1 MKNAKTRK
9 PTHPGEILLEDIL
22 KPLNLTISE
31 AAKNLGVSR
40 KTLSEIVNQKSGI
53 TPNMAVRIAYATN
66 TSAESWIRMQGKY
79 DLWLVMQEKINH
91 IEKFPIAI

>member
-31 AAKNLGVSR
+31 AAKILGVSR

-53 TPNMAVRIAYATN
+53 TPNMAVRIAYATI
-66 TSAESWIRMQGKY
+66 TTAESWIRMQGKY